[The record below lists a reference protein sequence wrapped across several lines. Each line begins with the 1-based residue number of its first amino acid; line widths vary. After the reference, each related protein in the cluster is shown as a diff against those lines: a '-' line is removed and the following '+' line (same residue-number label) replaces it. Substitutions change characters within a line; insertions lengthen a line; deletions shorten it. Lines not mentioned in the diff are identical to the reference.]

1 MGGGYE
7 VSTSSLDRHEQ
18 DVRQVMDQVSGA
30 LNSVRDLF
38 DVEAFGIVGTP
49 WATALNLWIQQHT
62 GCIDS
67 AVKAGNQVAD
77 SVAKMSQ
84 NYQQNERN
92 LAQTFTSIHND
103 MRGA

>member
-7 VSTSSLDRHEQ
+7 VEPTSLDQHEQ
-18 DVRQVMDQVSGA
+18 DIRQVMDQVSGA
-30 LNSVRDLF
+30 MNSVRDLF

-49 WATALNLWIQQHT
+49 WATVLNAWVQQHT

-77 SVAKMSQ
+77 SVGKMAA
-84 NYQQNERN
+84 NYRQNEQSV
-92 LAQTFTSIHND
+92 AASFTAIHTD
-103 MRGA
+103 TQGA